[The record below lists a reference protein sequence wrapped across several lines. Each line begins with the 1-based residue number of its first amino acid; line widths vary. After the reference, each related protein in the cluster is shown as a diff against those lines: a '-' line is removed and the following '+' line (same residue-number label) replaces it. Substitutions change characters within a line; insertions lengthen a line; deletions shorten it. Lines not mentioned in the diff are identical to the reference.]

1 MFAPFILVCGQ
12 CQEWAQGLRTTYP
25 DQIVSGIVCDGSFSE
40 FISGTYGDANMTTLP
55 TENLPAFAAALGCQV
70 ATAWQALVDWA
81 QIQDGEWLA
90 DFGKG
95 GIGISTLVL
104 GFVLGAYVVVVD
116 IADDKLA
123 VAMSLGTDAEVN
135 AATCDAPQVVKAL
148 TGSGTEVAIEALGID
163 TTMQLLSR
171 LGRMVQIAMSTE
183 APATLSLPMNVLYSG
198 QISVRGTGGMPGW
211 RDLPLLSSTSGGG
224 VDLSPPMTR
233 QTVLNQVSNE
243 FTAVDIPTLPGVA
256 VATDFVS

>member
-1 MFAPFILVCGQ
+1 MGSGSPDHISGPHI
-12 CQEWAQGLRTTYP
+12 RTTYL

-104 GFVLGAYVVVVD
+104 GFVLGA
-116 IADDKLA
+116 
-123 VAMSLGTDAEVN
+123 
-135 AATCDAPQVVKAL
+135 
-148 TGSGTEVAIEALGID
+148 
-163 TTMQLLSR
+163 
-171 LGRMVQIAMSTE
+171 
-183 APATLSLPMNVLYSG
+183 
-198 QISVRGTGGMPGW
+198 
-211 RDLPLLSSTSGGG
+211 
-224 VDLSPPMTR
+224 
-233 QTVLNQVSNE
+233 
-243 FTAVDIPTLPGVA
+243 
-256 VATDFVS
+256 